1 MSLRIATN
9 TTAVPTF
16 ASLVMARLAC
26 LGTVKR
32 RSTLI
37 HFSAL
42 LACVAVTQG
51 HGRWSAAAALPEPV
65 QELSAAVLHGRIY
78 VAGGFDRT
86 GAPTA
91 AAFRYDPVANQWERV
106 ADLPAARHHM
116 PLAAVGDTLYAVGG
130 LAEATFVPE
139 NTLWIYRDDQN
150 RWESRA
156 PLPAPRGASG
166 VGVVS
171 GKLVVVGGW
180 GVGRRLVDSTA

>member
-1 MSLRIATN
+1 MS
-9 TTAVPTF
+9 F
-16 ASLVMARLAC
+16 AAL
-26 LGTVKR
+26 
-32 RSTLI
+32 
-37 HFSAL
+37 AL
-42 LACVAVTQG
+42 LACLAVNQG
-51 HGRWSAAAALPEPV
+51 DGRWSAAAPLPEPV

-91 AAFRYDPVANQWERV
+91 VAFRYDPVANQWERV

-116 PLAAVGDTLYAVGG
+116 PLAAVDDTLYAVGG

-156 PLPAPRGASG
+156 PLPAPRGAAG

-171 GKLVVVGGW
+171 GNLVVVGGW
-180 GVGRRLVDSTA
+180 GWGGGWSIRRRSTIPPRIAGATRPRSPRRAITSPRSR

>member
-1 MSLRIATN
+1 MPLPA
-9 TTAVPTF
+9 
-16 ASLVMARLAC
+16 L
-26 LGTVKR
+26 
-32 RSTLI
+32 
-37 HFSAL
+37 AL
-42 LACVAVTQG
+42 LVCASVTHG
-51 HGRWSAAAALPEPV
+51 DGRWSAAAPLPEPV

-116 PLAAVGDTLYAVGG
+116 PLAAVDDTLYAVGG

-156 PLPAPRGASG
+156 PLPEPRGWCGWRPRAPRSPA
-166 VGVVS
+166 
-171 GKLVVVGGW
+171 GGS
-180 GVGRRLVDSTA
+180 GRRWGSRRRHRGPAAGLCRSR